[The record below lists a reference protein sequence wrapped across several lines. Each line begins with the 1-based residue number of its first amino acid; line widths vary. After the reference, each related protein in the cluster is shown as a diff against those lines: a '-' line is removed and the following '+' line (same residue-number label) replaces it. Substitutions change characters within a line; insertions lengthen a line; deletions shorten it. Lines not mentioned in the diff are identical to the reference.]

1 MMARWKSLPLRLR
14 LFLSFGI
21 VLALAML
28 LALYLQARSHSQARL
43 NNLLNQEL
51 PAQVEGLAA
60 HINLNLSQDLAI
72 SESLANSYFIEQ
84 WVRDGL
90 PEERQNDINRYLA
103 RLMEQLDT
111 ELLFIAAQYQGRG
124 YYFQLRNGEF
134 LQRVI
139 QPPGSEDDWYYS
151 FTESGNTYELNLDS
165 DTFSPD
171 DAFVY
176 VNYRSAVNA
185 ANGRPL
191 VVAGAGL
198 DLSQVAS
205 LIDDFRLGGIGHAS
219 LLSAEGE
226 LLVRSGEYSGESIR
240 SDETAPI
247 GETAAEPLPEQA
259 SQRLLRDEQLQ
270 LQEVERDGQTLL
282 ISTRWLPELQRY
294 LMVEV
299 DKEAYLAS
307 TRQRFLES
315 SGIGLLIL
323 LVGLLILYQLTGS
336 LRRPLIDLQRQL
348 KDITHSLDLSRRVST
363 DDKAEL
369 GDLANQTN
377 ELLERLSRAI
387 AAVAKNAQALTQV
400 ADRLAK
406 TAGLSGVHGSDID
419 HEASQTMAA
428 AVEEMAS
435 SVAEITSTM
444 EELSTSSTQIADHSQ
459 SVVDVANQTLER
471 SRKGSSA
478 MQLLQSKMQDI
489 RSDSE
494 QSLTEIMTLGAK
506 SKQIN
511 KVMELINTLAA
522 QTKLIAFNAALEASS
537 AGESGRRFSVVA
549 SEIRRLADS
558 VTDSTQEIEAHTDD
572 IQTAINR
579 LVVASEKGA
588 SSIEQGVEASMST
601 AQDLEALLKAA
612 SQTSSAAQ
620 QISLST
626 QQQKT
631 ASSQV
636 VMALRDIDTASS
648 RNAHSVRSI
657 TDISQDMI
665 HMSAELNALVQEFT
679 LTNKDR

>member
-151 FTESGNTYELNLDS
+151 FTESDNTYELNLDS

-205 LIDDFRLGGIGHAS
+205 LIDDFRLGGTGHAS

-247 GETAAEPLPEQA
+247 GETAAEPLPEQT

-323 LVGLLILYQLTGS
+323 LVGLLVLYPLTGS
-336 LRRPLIDLQRQL
+336 LIRPLIDFQRQL
-348 KDITHSLDLSRRVST
+348 KDITHSLDLSRRVNT

-400 ADRLAK
+400 ADRLGK